1 MRMQRIQKNKMAES
15 IWIKEILPYGKSKY
29 KIICEFHSPFVL
41 YKGELFR
48 YGIKEGSELSAE
60 NYDEICKILLKR
72 GKLRAMHLLEKM
84 DYTEYQILQK
94 LKKSGYPQ
102 EIVEEILLF
111 LKERHYLDDDR
122 YIEHYL
128 ECYGQRLSRRQLQ
141 QKLRQKGLDTE
152 KIEFALENMEGAD
165 ESCLI
170 RELMQKRH
178 YNATEADEKARQKM
192 MRYLLGR
199 GFSYEEIRKNM

>member
-1 MRMQRIQKNKMAES
+1 MQKNKMAES
-15 IWIKEILPYGKSKY
+15 IWIKEILPCGKSKY

-41 YKGELFR
+41 YKGELLC
-48 YGIKEGSELSAE
+48 YGIKEGSELSVE
-60 NYDEICKILLKR
+60 SYDEICKILLKR

-102 EIVEEILLF
+102 EIVEEILAF
-111 LKERHYLDDDR
+111 LKEKHYLDDDR

-141 QKLRQKGLDTE
+141 QKLRQKGLDAE
-152 KIEFALENMEGAD
+152 RIEFALENMDAVD
-165 ESCLI
+165 ESELI

-178 YNATEADEKARQKM
+178 YDPAEADEKARQKM

-199 GFSYEEIRKNM
+199 GFSFEEIRKNM

>member
-1 MRMQRIQKNKMAES
+1 MAES
-15 IWIKEILPYGKSKY
+15 VWVKEVLPYGKSKY

-48 YGIKEGSELSAE
+48 YGIQEGSELSAE
-60 NYDEICKILLKR
+60 NYEEICKILLKR

-102 EIVEEILLF
+102 ETAEEILAF
-111 LKERHYLDDDR
+111 LKERRYLDDDR

-128 ECYGQRLSRRQLQ
+128 ESHGQRLSRRQLQ
-141 QKLRQKGLDTE
+141 QKLRQKGLDAE
-152 KIEFALENMEGAD
+152 KIELALANMEGAD
-165 ESCLI
+165 ESQLI
-170 RELMQKRH
+170 RELMQKRR
-178 YNATEADEKARQKM
+178 YDPAEADEKARRKM

>member
-1 MRMQRIQKNKMAES
+1 MQKNKKAES
-15 IWIKEILPYGKSKY
+15 IWIKEVLPYGKSKY
-29 KIICEFHSPFVL
+29 KIICECHSPFVL
-41 YKGELFR
+41 YKGELLR

-60 NYDEICKILLKR
+60 SYDEIYKILLKR

-102 EIVEEILLF
+102 EIAEEILTF
-111 LKERHYLDDDR
+111 LKERRYLDDDR

-128 ECYGQRLSRRQLQ
+128 KCYGQRLSRRQLQ
-141 QKLRQKGLDTE
+141 QKLRQKGLEVE
-152 KIEFALENMEGAD
+152 KIELALENMDAVD
-165 ESCLI
+165 ESVLI

-178 YNATEADEKARQKM
+178 YDPAEADEKARQKM

-199 GFSYEEIRKNM
+199 GFSFEEIHKNM

>member
-1 MRMQRIQKNKMAES
+1 MQKNKMTES
-15 IWIKEILPYGKSKY
+15 IWIKEVLPYGKNKY

-41 YKGELFR
+41 YKGELLR

-60 NYDEICKILLKR
+60 SYGEICKILLKR

-94 LKKSGYPQ
+94 LKKNGYPQ
-102 EIVEEILLF
+102 ETVDEILTY
-111 LKERHYLDDDR
+111 LKECHYLDDDR

-141 QKLRQKGLDTE
+141 QKLRQKGLDAE
-152 KIEFALENMEGAD
+152 KIELALENMKTAD
-165 ESCLI
+165 ESYLI
-170 RELMQKRH
+170 RELMQKRR
-178 YNATEADEKARQKM
+178 YVPAEADEKARQKM
-192 MRYLLGR
+192 IRYLLGR

>member
-1 MRMQRIQKNKMAES
+1 MAES
-15 IWIKEILPYGKSKY
+15 VWVKEVLPYGKSKY

-48 YGIKEGSELSAE
+48 YGIQEGSELSAE
-60 NYDEICKILLKR
+60 NYEEICKILLKR

-102 EIVEEILLF
+102 ETAEEILAF
-111 LKERHYLDDDR
+111 LKERRYLDDDR

-128 ECYGQRLSRRQLQ
+128 ECHGQRLSRRQLQ
-141 QKLRQKGLDTE
+141 QKMRQKGLDAE
-152 KIEFALENMEGAD
+152 KIELALANMEGAD
-165 ESCLI
+165 ESQLI
-170 RELMQKRH
+170 RELMQKRR
-178 YNATEADEKARQKM
+178 YDPAEADEKARQKM